1 MTIWMTGVCE
11 ANGINIHYLRTLW
24 TYRSETRPQSM
35 LRRLGGDY
43 LRWSVGKPMLDTI
56 GHIALIVKDSGR
68 TATLFKDLFGAAI
81 VVREDGDGHE
91 ETYVRLGRT
100 WFVLAQAEVV
110 RPRSGDHIAFLV
122 SKTTLLETAE
132 KLARM
137 NMEFF
142 LARSDTALYF
152 FDYDNHV
159 FELDTTDL
167 DRELAG

>member
-1 MTIWMTGVCE
+1 
-11 ANGINIHYLRTLW
+11 
-24 TYRSETRPQSM
+24 
-35 LRRLGGDY
+35 
-43 LRWSVGKPMLDTI
+43 MLDAI

-68 TATLFKDLFGAAI
+68 TAKLFKDLFGARI
-81 VVREDGDGHE
+81 VERKDADGHD

-100 WFVLAQAEVV
+100 WFVLVQAAMD
-110 RPRSGDHIAFLV
+110 RPRSGDHIAFAV
-122 SKTTLLETAE
+122 SKSTLLETAE
-132 KLARM
+132 KLKSLDV
-137 NMEFF
+137 EFF